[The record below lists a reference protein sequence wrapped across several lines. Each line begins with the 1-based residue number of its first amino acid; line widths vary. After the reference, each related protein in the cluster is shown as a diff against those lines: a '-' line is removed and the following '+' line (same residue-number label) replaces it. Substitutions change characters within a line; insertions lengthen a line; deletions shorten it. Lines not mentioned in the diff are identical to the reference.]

1 MTSTSF
7 ETLLYQHLTPLF
19 QRHQFVLLPEK
30 RQYRNLTDAGFQT
43 VMLFP
48 TFYDHETIL
57 DVQLGC
63 RNDQVEQIAQQFQTS
78 QAISRPDANTL
89 TAFITQFADYSSAR
103 FSIHSE
109 KELLAVCDQI
119 EQFFVSVGF
128 DFLTASCALP
138 AIDRLLNG
146 QPEQLCPYV
155 PNQMHRCYKGL
166 IAASLNHNR
175 HFKDLVDTYRHV
187 FVQQTQNSYEQIR
200 FERLIAF
207 LQHYSAN

>member
-19 QRHQFVLLPEK
+19 QRHQFQLLPEK
-30 RQYRNLTDAGFQT
+30 RQYRKLTDEGFQT
-43 VMLFP
+43 VTLLP
-48 TFYDHETIL
+48 TFYDHQTLL
-57 DVQLGC
+57 DIQLGC
-63 RNDQVEQIAQQFQTS
+63 RNDQVEQIAQQFQSS

-89 TAFITQFADYSSAR
+89 TAFLTQFADYTSVR

-109 KELLAVCDQI
+109 KELLSVCDQI
-119 EQFFVSVGF
+119 GQFFVSVGF

-146 QPEQLCPYV
+146 QPEQPCPFLQ
-155 PNQMHRCYKGL
+155 NQMHRCYKGL
-166 IAASLNHNR
+166 ISASLNHNR
-175 HFKDLVDTYRHV
+175 HVAELIDTYRQV
-187 FVQQTQNSYEQIR
+187 FIQQTQNPYEQIR

-207 LQHYSAN
+207 LRHYSAN